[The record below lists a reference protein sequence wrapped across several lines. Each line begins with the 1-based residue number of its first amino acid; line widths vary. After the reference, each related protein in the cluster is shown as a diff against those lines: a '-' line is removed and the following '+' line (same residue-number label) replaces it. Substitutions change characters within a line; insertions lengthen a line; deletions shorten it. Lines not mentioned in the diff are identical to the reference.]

1 MAEPDDKA
9 GEVALWRRWHEA
21 AGAVETIRGFAPD
34 ALMLAAYAEDRL
46 DEAAR
51 DRVEDWLASHPE
63 ALADIVAARGAAEPG
78 GAVPDAVLARAMGLV
93 FEADP
98 QVTPGVVPFR
108 RPLPPAR
115 GWRRAAAWSG
125 IAASLLA
132 TSLIGFALGND
143 AYMSLQG
150 GPTAS
155 ALAPEVLD
163 PPGGIFTTVSEDQNT

>member
-9 GEVALWRRWHEA
+9 EEMALWRRWHEA
-21 AGAVETIRGFAPD
+21 AGAGEAIRGFAPD

-78 GAVPDAVLARAMGLV
+78 EAVPDAVMARAMELV

-98 QVTPGVVPFR
+98 QVAPGVLPFR
-108 RPLPPAR
+108 RPLPPSR
-115 GWRRAAAWSG
+115 RWRMAAAWSG

-150 GPTAS
+150 GPSAS

-163 PPGGIFTTVSEDQNT
+163 PPGGIFTTLSEDQNT